1 MKITSKN
8 FEAFKNKN
16 LLMLHISKEYMG
28 WKIFD
33 DEKYHIDRLNQFL
46 NKLGYESLDV
56 CLDSVFP
63 ELRKKINTQSKSIDY
78 ISFEDIV
85 NKWIKHFTTIDFL
98 KVMDFSNSN
107 SIYFELCS
115 YKVYQNSIKERYNE
129 FLKLNFDNEYSE
141 FLEIEYNNI
150 SRFSRCFDVFPS
162 DLAKKLNISK
172 NKKEKF
178 IKEELNNIGFHLEN
192 IEYGKYKLLP
202 QKYFNPPEENNE
214 FITENAIALLLSE
227 TGILEY
233 LKHKLSSNNQS
244 SSNLGPIIKLLS
256 IITQIKRT
264 NLQPYLNAIDKESIY
279 DSRHPKKSLKA
290 VTLANATLKALFKEK
305 IPPIEP
311 LS

>member
-16 LLMLHISKEYMG
+16 LIMLHISKEYMG
-28 WKIFD
+28 WMLMD
-33 DEKYHIDRLNQFL
+33 DEEEYIYKLNHFL
-46 NKLGYESLDV
+46 KIVNYNSLDD
-56 CLDSVFP
+56 CLIGFFP
-63 ELRKKINTQSKSIDY
+63 ELSKKIKTLSKKTELY
-78 ISFEDIV
+78 KYVDIV
-85 NKWIKHFTTIDFL
+85 NKSIKEFSAIDFL
-98 KVMDFSNSN
+98 IVLEFSNSN
-107 SIYFELCS
+107 SVYFELCS
-115 YKVYQNSIKERYNE
+115 FKVYQSTIKERYSE
-129 FLKLNFDNEYSE
+129 VLKLNFDNEYSE
-141 FLEIEYNNI
+141 FLEMEYNNI
-150 SRFSRCFDVFPS
+150 QKFSSYLDLFPT

-233 LKHKLSSNNQS
+233 LKHKLSSNNQP

-290 VTLANATLKALFKEK
+290 VTLANDTLKALFKNK